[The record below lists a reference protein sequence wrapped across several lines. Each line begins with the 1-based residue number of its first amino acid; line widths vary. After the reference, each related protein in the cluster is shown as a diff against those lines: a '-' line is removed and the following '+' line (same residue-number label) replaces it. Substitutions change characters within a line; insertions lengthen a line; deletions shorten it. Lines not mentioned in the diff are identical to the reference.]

1 MIIEEKYLWKKFYS
15 NVILMIKYFF
25 ARIFIGLILWKINIY
40 VV

>member
-25 ARIFIGLILWKINIY
+25 VYLLAWSYEK
-40 VV
+40 